1 MKNKADLIDEIA
13 KSAGLPKS
21 TATVAFNAIFASITK
36 SLAKGEVVNV
46 SSFGKFEVRQ
56 RAARKGV
63 SPREVTKEIR
73 IPAVKVARFRA
84 GKGLKQAVR

>member
-1 MKNKADLIDEIA
+1 MVNKAQLIEKMA
-13 KSAGLPKS
+13 KATGLSKS
-21 TATVAFNAIFASITK
+21 VASVAFNSVFSEITK
-36 SLAKGEVVNV
+36 TLASGGTV
-46 SSFGKFEVRQ
+46 SVASFGKFEVRE

-63 SPREVTKEIR
+63 SPRDPKQEIR